1 MKVAA
6 EITAAT
12 LTPLTTEEQRLVVK
26 LLRKL
31 S

>member
-12 LTPLTTEEQRLVVK
+12 LTPLTLEEQRVLAK

-31 S
+31 G

>member
-1 MKVAA
+1 MKIAG

-12 LTPLTTEEQRLVVK
+12 LTPLTTEEQRLMAK

-31 S
+31 A